1 MSNTAL
7 YKALTE
13 AGVSE
18 ESAGAA
24 AETLSERLHKIEI
37 TVAELKITTRV
48 TLALVCA
55 LLVLMLKS
63 TL

>member
-13 AGVSE
+13 AGASK
-18 ESAGAA
+18 ESASAA
-24 AETLSERLHKIEI
+24 AETLSERLRKIEI

-48 TLALVCA
+48 TLGLVCA